1 MPLRMEVPAA
11 GAEGAGDFGDLPDA
25 GVFPQTWDDTSGV
38 RAGGD
43 VVCWRP
49 TICSAQ
55 RSRWRRARLRAR
67 SGFATRFN
75 PRPACRYALSDS
87 LSPLPARVQ
96 WGHARL
102 DAVAAFYQQDFAAG
116 ATGEPL
122 LAVRVA
128 VCHVKGRLLC
138 DVCPNRWLC
147 AWLYAMSRAACSATS
162 AQTSCSARA
171 QGCPAQL
178 PDPILSGTE
187 QRRLGR
193 SCAAQPRTVAPRRS
207 CACSCSSPAAL
218 QLLLWGRHACCSCR
232 NALVSAMQPRCEARH
247 ASLTHPHARWAC
259 TSRMLHFAA
268 G

>member
-1 MPLRMEVPAA
+1 MAAIVPAAQQGVQQQLQQLQVGLQQQLQQLQVGLQQQLQQQLQEGQQQLQQLQEGQQQLQQQLQAQGVGLFNTIARTYNRRTLVTDQLMPLRMEVPAA

-138 DVCPNRWLC
+138 DVCPNLLQC
-147 AWLYAMSRAACSATS
+147 
-162 AQTSCSARA
+162 QSAR
-171 QGCPAQL
+171 L
-178 PDPILSGTE
+178 P
-187 QRRLGR
+187 
-193 SCAAQPRTVAPRRS
+193 CAT
-207 CACSCSSPAAL
+207 
-218 QLLLWGRHACCSCR
+218 
-232 NALVSAMQPRCEARH
+232 
-247 ASLTHPHARWAC
+247 T
-259 TSRMLHFAA
+259 
-268 G
+268 

>member
-1 MPLRMEVPAA
+1 ML
-11 GAEGAGDFGDLPDA
+11 F
-25 GVFPQTWDDTSGV
+25 
-38 RAGGD
+38 AGG
-43 VVCWRP
+43 P
-49 TICSAQ
+49 LFAQ
-55 RSRWRRARLRAR
+55 RSARDGAELDCAHGLALRLVSTHVQHAAMPCQTASRRCL
-67 SGFATRFN
+67 
-75 PRPACRYALSDS
+75 PACSGAM
-87 LSPLPARVQ
+87 PAWMPWLPFTSRTLPRAPPVSR
-96 WGHARL
+96 
-102 DAVAAFYQQDFAAG
+102 
-116 ATGEPL
+116 
-122 LAVRVA
+122 
-128 VCHVKGRLLC
+128 C
-138 DVCPNRWLC
+138 WLC

-259 TSRMLHFAA
+259 TSRMHHVAA
-268 G
+268 D